1 MKILSVF
8 WGTLCSGAGLMVDGE
23 VLAAVSR
30 SVLHAKKMMWHFLSN
45 LYHG

>member
-23 VLAAVSR
+23 VLAAVSE
-30 SVLHAKKMMWHFLSN
+30 AFYTPKMMWLFLSN